1 MDSNNTLWK
10 RKYVFAMMLSTLCM
24 ICSCCNERDKE
35 ILLKFKEGVT
45 DPSGLLSSWKQEQD
59 CCQWKGVR
67 CHNITA
73 RVIHLTLSCDYY
85 DVAEVL
91 VDDDYYLQKCLTG
104 DINLSLLDME
114 YLQSLDLSFNDFTT
128 ISSDSTVNSS
138 TLNYIDLSYNE
149 YLSLKSLEWLSRI
162 PSLEYIHL
170 ININLRMETNWLH
183 WMTVLPSLVELSLD
197 SCKLEDI
204 SPSLEYANFSTSL
217 QYIELA
223 DNYFHSELPKW
234 IFNLSSHVLEI
245 DLSSNYF
252 MGQLPNMLP
261 NLHSL
266 TSLKLY
272 DNYLN
277 GSIPDWIGQL
287 QYLTSF
293 DISDNYFSGFFPTN
307 LGNLSSLDTLAAFG
321 NLFAG
326 VVSER
331 NFAKLK
337 NLKFLSLESPYI
349 TFDFDPLW
357 IPPFQLDKLYLGRL
371 HPTLPQWVYTQTS
384 LYFLIIENSEFLLEA
399 ADNNNNFWRFTST
412 IQHLK
417 LYNNTIEGDL
427 SEVLLN
433 SSIIELISNNFKG
446 GLPRL
451 SSNVVFFK
459 LYNSSLSGSM
469 SHFLCHSKKSNNKL
483 QYLDISNNN
492 LYRGLTDCWMN
503 WKSLVH
509 VNLGG
514 NNLSGNIPPSM
525 ALLSNITSL
534 HLHENNLSGDISSS
548 SLQYCHS
555 LSILNVRENSFSGN
569 IPKWMPQSIRILQLR
584 SNKFIGNLPSQICQM
599 PFLIVLDIAYN
610 RISGH
615 IPKCLNNITSFVDM
629 HYSTS
634 WIFYKFFD
642 GRTLYIY
649 SDNLILLVKGQQS
662 NYELSLKLMRMVDLS
677 SNNLTGTMSPQLFS
691 LSQLHFLNLSH
702 NRLTGTIPK
711 EVGNMRQLE
720 SLDLSKNELTGG
732 IPESLSSL
740 SFLNN
745 LNLSFNNLSGQIPS
759 GTQLQSFSELSYI
772 GNADL
777 CGPPL
782 PKNCSNHDD
791 GTKTSGEN
799 DDDDDDDDESE
810 FRNCLYMGL
819 GVGFAVGF
827 WGVCG
832 AIFFS
837 RKCRHAYFRFLYDL
851 RDRFYVLLLTNL
863 NSFH

>member
-1 MDSNNTLWK
+1 MND
-10 RKYVFAMMLSTLCM
+10 F
-24 ICSCCNERDKE
+24 CCDERDKE

-73 RVIHLTLSCDYY
+73 RVIHLTLECDYY
-85 DVAEVL
+85 DVAEAL
-91 VDDDYYLQKCLTG
+91 VHDDYYLQKCLTG

-138 TLNYIDLSYNE
+138 ILNYIDLSNNE

-162 PSLEYIHL
+162 PSLEYIDL
-170 ININLRMETNWLH
+170 SNINLRMETNWLH

-204 SPSLEYANFSTSL
+204 SPSLDYANFSTSL
-217 QYIELA
+217 QYIELHN
-223 DNYFHSELPKW
+223 NYFHSELPKW

-272 DNYLN
+272 GNYLN

-287 QYLTSF
+287 QYLTTF
-293 DISDNYFSGFFPTN
+293 AISHNYFSGFFPTN
-307 LGNLSSLDTLAAFG
+307 LGNLSSLDTLMAHG
-321 NLFAG
+321 NLFTG

-337 NLKFLSLESPYI
+337 NLKILSLESPYI

-357 IPPFQLDKLYLGRL
+357 IPPFQLDELYIAPL
-371 HPTLPQWVYTQTS
+371 HPTLPQWLYTQTS
-384 LYFLIIENSEFLLEA
+384 LIDLQIGNSRISFEA
-399 ADNNNNFWRFTST
+399 DDNNNNFWRFAST
-412 IQHLK
+412 IQHLE
-417 LYNNTIEGDL
+417 LRNTTIEGDL
-427 SEVLLN
+427 SEAFLN
-433 SSIIELISNNFKG
+433 SSIILLTSNNFKG

-451 SSNVVFFK
+451 SSNVVFFQ
-459 LYNSSLSGSM
+459 LYNSSLSGSI
-469 SHFLCHSKKSNNKL
+469 SHLLCHSKKSNNKL
-483 QYLDISNNN
+483 QYLDLSHNN
-492 LYRGLTDCWMN
+492 LSGGLTDCWMN
-503 WKSLVH
+503 WKSLRY

-525 ALLSNITSL
+525 ALLSNLTSL

-548 SLQYCHS
+548 SLQYCRS
-555 LSILNVRENSFSGN
+555 LSILNVRKNSFSGN
-569 IPKWMPQSIRILQLR
+569 IPKWMPQSIRIVQLR
-584 SNKFIGNLPSQICQM
+584 SNKFIGNIPSQICQM
-599 PFLIVLDIAYN
+599 PLLIVLDVAYN

-634 WIFYKFFD
+634 WIFYTFY
-642 GRTLYIY
+642 GRTGFFIY
-649 SDNLILLVKGQQS
+649 RDDLILLVKGQQS
-662 NYELSLKLMRMVDLS
+662 DYYSNLKLMRMVDLS

-711 EVGNMRQLE
+711 EIGNMTQLE
-720 SLDLSKNELTGG
+720 SLDLSKNELTGE
-732 IPESLSSL
+732 IPESMSSL
-740 SFLNN
+740 SFLSN
-745 LNLSFNNLSGQIPS
+745 LNLSFNNLRGQIPS

-782 PKNCSNHDD
+782 PKNCSNHGDD
-791 GTKTSGEN
+791 TKASGEN
-799 DDDDDDDDESE
+799 DDDDGDESD
-810 FRNCLYMGL
+810 FLSCLYMGL
-819 GVGFAVGF
+819 GVGFASGF

-863 NSFH
+863 NSFR

>member
-1 MDSNNTLWK
+1 MDSNNILWK
-10 RKYVFAMMLSTLCM
+10 KQYVFAMMLSTLCM
-24 ICSCCNERDKE
+24 ISSCCDVRDKE

-73 RVIHLTLSCDYY
+73 RVINLTLSCDYY
-85 DVAEVL
+85 DPVEL
-91 VDDDYYLQKCLTG
+91 VEHDDYYLQKCLTG

-128 ISSDSTVNSS
+128 ISSDSTLNSS
-138 TLNYIDLSYNE
+138 TLNYIDLSYNR
-149 YLSLKSLEWLSRI
+149 YLSIKSLEWLSRI
-162 PSLEYIHL
+162 PSLEYIDL
-170 ININLRMETNWLH
+170 SNIDLHMQTNWLH
-183 WMTVLPSLVELSLD
+183 FVTVLPSLVELH
-197 SCKLEDI
+197 LEGCNLESI
-204 SPSLEYANFSTSL
+204 SPSLGYANFSASL
-217 QYIELA
+217 QVIVLSG
-223 DNYFHSELPKW
+223 NSFHSELPKW
-234 IFNLSSHVLEI
+234 IFNLSSQVHQI
-245 DLSSNYF
+245 DLSSNHF
-252 MGQLPNMLP
+252 MGQLPNTLP

-266 TSLKLY
+266 ISLQLH

-287 QYLTSF
+287 HYLTTF
-293 DISDNYFSGFFPTN
+293 EIDNNHFSGFFPTN

-321 NLFAG
+321 NLFTG

-357 IPPFQLDKLYLGRL
+357 IPPFQLDKLYIGPL
-371 HPTLPQWVYTQTS
+371 HPTLPQWLYTQTS
-384 LYFLIIENSEFLLEA
+384 LYSLIIENSEFLLEA
-399 ADNNNNFWRFTST
+399 ADNNKKFWRFTST
-412 IQHLK
+412 IQHLDF
-417 LYNNTIEGDL
+417 YNTTIEGDL
-427 SEVLLN
+427 SEVVLN
-433 SSIIELISNNFKG
+433 SSIIELTSNNFKG

-451 SSNVVFFK
+451 SSNVVFFQ
-459 LYNSSLSGSM
+459 LYNSSLSGSI
-469 SHFLCHSKKSNNKL
+469 SHLLCHSKKSNKKL
-483 QYLDISNNN
+483 QYLDISDNN
-492 LYRGLTDCWMN
+492 LSGGLTDCWMN
-503 WKSLVH
+503 WKSLVY

-514 NNLSGNIPPSM
+514 NNLSGSIPPSM
-525 ALLSNITSL
+525 ALLSNLTSL

-548 SLQYCHS
+548 SLQYCRS
-555 LSILNVRENSFSGN
+555 LSILNVRQNSFSGN

-584 SNKFIGNLPSQICQM
+584 SNQFIGNIPTQICQM

-610 RISGH
+610 KISGH
-615 IPKCLNNITSFVDM
+615 IPKCLNNITSFVNM

-634 WIFYKFFD
+634 WIFYEFFD
-642 GRTLYIY
+642 GKAFFIYI
-649 SDNLILLVKGQQS
+649 DDLILLVKGQQS
-662 NYELSLKLMRMVDLS
+662 NYYKNLKLMRMVDLS

-691 LSQLHFLNLSH
+691 LPQLHFLNLSH

-711 EVGNMRQLE
+711 EIGNMTQLE
-720 SLDLSKNELTGG
+720 SLDLSKNELTGQ
-732 IPESLSSL
+732 IPESISSL
-740 SFLNN
+740 SFLDN

-782 PKNCSNHDD
+782 PKNCSNHGND
-791 GTKTSGEN
+791 TKALGEN
-799 DDDDDDDDESE
+799 DDDGDESD
-810 FRNCLYMGL
+810 FLSSLYVGL

-837 RKCRHAYFRFLYDL
+837 CKCRHAAYFRFLYDL